1 MSVVSIKFITL
12 IQKTTFII
20 FLYTGIR
27 RAFFQSVKVSPRFA
41 QNENKLVK
49 GETIAGSASF
59 NNFGGMSSGP
69 ADLFGLIG
77 FSLRQT
83 VSSQTVISVTEDTD
97 PVRSLCC
104 VK

>member
-1 MSVVSIKFITL
+1 MSVVSIKFITR
-12 IQKTTFII
+12 IQKTSFII

-41 QNENKLVK
+41 LNENKLVK

-69 ADLFGLIG
+69 ADLLGLTG

-83 VSSQTVISVTEDTD
+83 VSSQTVISVTEGTE

-104 VK
+104 GR